1 MKDVVPYCDKWTAQ
15 LAVNAQYYIISSQSW
30 ANISAEVLSKNNLA
44 HQHLQNAPFAASF
57 LEMILSFLKC
67 QNAPF
72 RPFSK
77 LIFGAGV
84 HSNPFLPCL

>member
-1 MKDVVPYCDKWTAQ
+1 MSLQDTVV
-15 LAVNAQYYIISSQSW
+15 ISTTIP
-30 ANISAEVLSKNNLA
+30 NISAEVLSKNNLA
-44 HQHLQNAPFAASF
+44 YQHLQNAPFAASF

-84 HSNPFLPCL
+84 HSTPFLPCL